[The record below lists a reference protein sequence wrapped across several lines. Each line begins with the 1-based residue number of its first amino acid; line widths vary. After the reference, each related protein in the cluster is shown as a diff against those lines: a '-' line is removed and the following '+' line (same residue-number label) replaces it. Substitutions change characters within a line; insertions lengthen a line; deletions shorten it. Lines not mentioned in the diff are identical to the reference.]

1 MKKKQKWSP
10 ALRAVL
16 CVLLAAG
23 ILWMERTESQGIFYR
38 VYGGQKE
45 MVILGSIHAGSR
57 EMYPMSSAIREAMSR
72 ADALVFECDTESDA
86 AVLAMQ
92 RLMYYPQ
99 GDELSSHI
107 SAACYEQLTAVA
119 AKTGYSMEQLDH
131 LKPWAITSM
140 LSVQSLSAQTGGTTG
155 SASELGV
162 EKQVRKQAGSKTL
175 CYLETAEEQLQLMD
189 RFSPALQEYLLAD
202 ACNAVLHPET
212 GGMDELTKWPAWWAE
227 GNAQAFAETYRVGMA
242 GEQEPQLAQEYHEA
256 LITTRNRRMAQTL
269 REWLEAGEQ
278 QSYFVTV
285 GLMHLVLGEDSILTE
300 LENMGYTIE
309 QIIG

>member
-10 ALRAVL
+10 ALCAVL

-38 VYGGQKE
+38 VYGGRKE

-57 EMYPMSSAIREAMSR
+57 EMYPMSSAIREALSR

-119 AKTGYSMEQLDH
+119 AQTGYSMEQLDR

-140 LSVQSLSAQTGGTTG
+140 LSVQSLSLQTGGTTG
-155 SASELGV
+155 SASVLGV
-162 EKQVRKQAGSKTL
+162 EKQVRKQAGSKTI

-189 RFSPALQEYLLAD
+189 NFSPALQEYLLAD
-202 ACNAVLHPET
+202 ACNAVLHPES
-212 GGMDELTKWPAWWAE
+212 GGTDELTKWPVWWAE

-269 REWLEAGEQ
+269 HEWLETGEQ

-285 GLMHLVLGEDSILTE
+285 GLMHLVLEEDSILTE
-300 LENMGYTIE
+300 LENMGYTVE
-309 QIIG
+309 QIIV